1 MKRSPRPLQTPANF
15 SDSIHRQLNMY
26 ALAATAAG
34 VGMLALAPPAEAK
47 IIYTPAHVILK
58 AGQPFSLDLNHDGKV
73 DFYLSH
79 SIDQRSGGT
88 ISTLRVC
95 HTGINCTS
103 SMLGSNASNQV
114 RGSSRGGAVAL
125 RAGAR
130 IQNGYRFLGKD
141 TLVPMGARRFS
152 THSSKTSWS
161 GQWVNGGKG
170 VKNRY
175 LGLKFKIK
183 GRFHFGWA
191 RLTVTTTKGGFTVT
205 LTGYA
210 YETTAGK
217 PIKAGQ
223 TKEAADAPTT
233 RYFGPSASLTN
244 PIARTPQPASLG
256 MLALGAQQLPLRWRN
271 ETLPV
276 TN

>member
-1 MKRSPRPLQTPANF
+1 MKYSSALRKTANL
-15 SDSIHRQLNMY
+15 SESIHQQLGMY
-26 ALAATAAG
+26 ALAASAAG
-34 VGMLALAPPAEAK
+34 VGVLALTQPAEAR
-47 IIYTPAHVILK
+47 IIYTHVNATI
-58 AGQPFSLDLNHDGKV
+58 QHVFPLDLNHDGKV

-103 SMLGSNASNQV
+103 SMLGSNASSQV